1 MSANKMLE
9 MEIRAAYI
17 FLREN
22 NHTIPSDTL
31 QFMLDASL
39 EKLNSVK
46 DNEVLDPV
54 SKLLPTTDDVGKECE
69 KQIKDWLLSV
79 TSEER
84 HAYRVAFRRSFEYV
98 LRKLNAC

>member
-17 FLREN
+17 FLREK

-39 EKLNSVK
+39 EKLNSVEY
-46 DNEVLDPV
+46 NEVLDTV
-54 SKLLPTTDDVGKECE
+54 SKPFCNNCKSGLKNYPEINRRTCSCGALGYN
-69 KQIKDWLLSV
+69 V
-79 TSEER
+79 TE
-84 HAYRVAFRRSFEYV
+84 
-98 LRKLNAC
+98 

>member
-17 FLREN
+17 FLREK

-46 DNEVLDPV
+46 DNEVLDIV
-54 SKLLPTTDDVGKECE
+54 SKPVTKENKPRLYE
-69 KQIKDWLLSV
+69 EGYMNSGLSTKDILSMI
-79 TSEER
+79 SENQ
-84 HAYRVAFRRSFEYV
+84 
-98 LRKLNAC
+98 LKLFNEIQKNAC